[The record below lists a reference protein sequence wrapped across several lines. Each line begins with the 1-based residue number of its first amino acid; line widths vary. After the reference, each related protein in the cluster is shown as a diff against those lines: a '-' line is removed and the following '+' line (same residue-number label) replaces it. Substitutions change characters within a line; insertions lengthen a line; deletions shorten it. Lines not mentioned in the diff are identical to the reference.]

1 MCKNIVTAM
10 AISMCK
16 KENLMPYETRRE
28 GYNRKETMHFYKKG
42 SMRLVLAG
50 AKAESGGKMNRKK
63 EERIKQQ
70 MNLDKF
76 NSITQKVKPEN
87 QNQTHNVREEGI
99 APKNQKR

>member
-42 SMRLVLAG
+42 SMRLFWLAQKL
-50 AKAESGGKMNRKK
+50 KAEGK
-63 EERIKQQ
+63 
-70 MNLDKF
+70 
-76 NSITQKVKPEN
+76 
-87 QNQTHNVREEGI
+87 
-99 APKNQKR
+99 